1 MEKLWRHQL
10 RLSSLLLNK
19 EPNYLKTSSS
29 VTQRIYFSNDSNS
42 KESINEEKSA
52 QLANN
57 KKLEKLLL
65 EPPTTCC
72 MSGCNNCVWIAYAE
86 ELARLSKDGGVEARL
101 VIDKHVTD
109 PLLKAFLLMELKL
122 RAN

>member
-19 EPNYLKTSSS
+19 EPNYMKTSSPVS
-29 VTQRIYFSNDSNS
+29 QRIYFSNDSNS
-42 KESINEEKSA
+42 KEPEEKSA
-52 QLANN
+52 QLENN
-57 KKLEKLLL
+57 KKLEKLLF

-86 ELARLSKDGGVEARL
+86 ELGRLSKDGGVEARL
-101 VIDKHVTD
+101 AIDKNVTD
-109 PLLKAFLLMELKL
+109 PFLKAFLLMELKL